1 MDKIKKLERV
11 LNDNNNKK
19 NDENDLIAQLDFC
32 IKKNN
37 DNVKKI
43 ENLENQLEQSKNRLN
58 NSLRNNNNYKNEI
71 SELKESKQ
79 KLENILKNYTIL
91 FIQELKKMKSE
102 NDKLKDAYLEL
113 ENNQRNVPNLN
124 IIIRRQRPMSI
135 FEQMDNYFNQIERN
149 MEMRRQEMERGLF
162 FGNSF
167 FND

>member
-1 MDKIKKLERV
+1 M
-11 LNDNNNKK
+11 
-19 NDENDLIAQLDFC
+19 
-32 IKKNN
+32 
-37 DNVKKI
+37 
-43 ENLENQLEQSKNRLN
+43 ENQLEQSKNRLN

-162 FGNSF
+162 FNNSF